1 MKQETLIEECDHCEN
16 ANEASQQTLA
26 RIKQE
31 LISDDT
37 ALSMAEIFKALG
49 DPTRVRLIYALLQQ
63 ELCVHDICEVLDMT
77 QSAVSHQLRY
87 LRNMRIVKPRKV
99 GKTVFYSLDDHHV
112 EEIFKQTHQHL
123 IHK

>member
-1 MKQETLIEECDHCEN
+1 MKQEAIIEECSHCN
-16 ANEASQQTLA
+16 DATEASQQELA
-26 RIKQE
+26 RMKQE
-31 LISDDT
+31 LISNDT

-49 DPTRVRLIYALLQQ
+49 DPTRVRLIYAILEK